1 MDRTQHMK
9 THCQGREYE
18 IIAAY
23 LALIGRIDKPTFI
36 DIGAGDGYRLSNVRD
51 LIERHGATGL
61 MIDGD
66 PQGNPDVVK
75 AFVTVDNITDLLE
88 GHDDPDFLSIDIDG
102 NDYWV
107 LEALLQRDMPALIMA
122 EINTRFETAEE
133 AYVVPYVEDRTWGN
147 DDHYGM
153 SFGAFVKLMKANGYT
168 VVHMEGINALAMRN
182 DLVTPNTPIDIRY
195 RKNIG
200 HAPNLTGTW
209 IAV

>member
-1 MDRTQHMK
+1 MK

-18 IIAAY
+18 IISSY

-66 PQGNPDVVK
+66 NHGNAEVVEAWITK
-75 AFVTVDNITDLLE
+75 DNIVSLCALQP
-88 GHDDPDFLSIDIDG
+88 DPDFLSIDIDG

-133 AYVVPYVEDRTWGN
+133 AYVVPYEPNRTWQN

-153 SFGAFVKLMKANGYT
+153 SFGAFVKLMKENGYT
-168 VVHMEGINALAMRN
+168 VVHFEGINALAMRD
-182 DLVTPNTPIDIRY
+182 DLVTPHTPIDIRY

-200 HAPNLTGTW
+200 HAPNHTGTW